1 MPFQGVACTLRLWH
15 QIAKN
20 PIFRHFS
27 QQNRSAE
34 PLTRRGGAALSCSIC
49 RNLMLCV
56 IFCRFKSCTVWE
68 GQKGRGIS
76 GKKKKQSVPCSQMPL
91 KSPLEAPRAVLRAC
105 LVSFPTYPLQK
116 RVHVPESLLWRFC
129 SSSSFSFL
137 LLMPFP
143 TVKTC
148 RISPLNAVFPPRFF
162 RAR

>member
-1 MPFQGVACTLRLWH
+1 MFTNA
-15 QIAKN
+15 
-20 PIFRHFS
+20 
-27 QQNRSAE
+27 
-34 PLTRRGGAALSCSIC
+34 
-49 RNLMLCV
+49 
-56 IFCRFKSCTVWE
+56 
-68 GQKGRGIS
+68 
-76 GKKKKQSVPCSQMPL
+76 L

-162 RAR
+162 ARVRREIFLIIFYYLSGRKKSPKSPQTRMIPGFFTVSFGTGYCEFWYCGKLFIVSYY

>member
-1 MPFQGVACTLRLWH
+1 MHSPVVTPDCKKPYFSSFFTTKPFCRTPDAPGRGGSFLFNMPKFDVVCNILPFQVMYCMRG
-15 QIAKN
+15 AKG
-20 PIFRHFS
+20 PRDK
-27 QQNRSAE
+27 RE
-34 PLTRRGGAALSCSIC
+34 KEKTECPLFTNA
-49 RNLMLCV
+49 
-56 IFCRFKSCTVWE
+56 
-68 GQKGRGIS
+68 
-76 GKKKKQSVPCSQMPL
+76 L